1 MNEDRPGAGQSGR
14 RVPVRSVGVRE
25 WPALALRVTR
35 ESARDRVT
43 LVAASLAFHGFLALL
58 PVVIAVVGLLG
69 LVGVGAGA
77 LRSLVHATSVLLPQQ
92 MSSILNAELRRPP
105 SGGVSALEVALGFG
119 VALWSSIEAMAALQL
134 ALDVAYETE
143 GDRGFVGRRIAAFP
157 LIGVTLLLGG
167 AASVLLVL
175 GGRLGHLLPN
185 GFGGV
190 LPLLRYA
197 GSLVLVV
204 LLLSGYYRLGPSRAR
219 SRWEWISPGAVV
231 AAVGWMLAALGF
243 SFYLDHFGHESRSY
257 GALAGA
263 AVTLLWLF
271 LTAVVVLLGAEIN
284 RELERMW
291 ERVPGAPARRGVR
304 PPTAA
309 PRRGRR

>member
-1 MNEDRPGAGQSGR
+1 MDEGQAGAGRSGR
-14 RVPVRSVGVRE
+14 RVSIRSIGVRQ

-35 ESARDRVT
+35 EAAHDRVT

-58 PVVIAVVGLLG
+58 PVIIAVVGLLG

-105 SGGVSALEVALGFG
+105 GGGLSALEVALGFG
-119 VALWSSIEAMAALQL
+119 VALWSSVEAMAALQL
-134 ALDVAYETE
+134 ALDVAYETA
-143 GDRGFVGRRIAAFP
+143 GDRGFVRRRIAAFP
-157 LIGVTLLLGG
+157 LIGITLLLGG

-175 GGRLGHLLPN
+175 GGRLGDLLPSA
-185 GFGGV
+185 FGGV
-190 LPLLRYA
+190 LPPLRYA

-204 LLLSGYYRLGPSRAR
+204 LLLSGYYRLGPSTAR
-219 SRWEWISPGAVV
+219 SSWEWISPGAGV
-231 AAVGWMLAALGF
+231 AAVGWMLTALGF

-271 LTAVVVLLGAEIN
+271 LTAVMVLFGAEIN

-291 ERVPGAPARRGVR
+291 DRVPGAPARRAVP

-309 PRRGRR
+309 TRRGRR